1 MKNKLFIINIMMIA
15 ISSLCFSQ
23 SEKIELPDVTTII
36 EGGVQSVKIPAPDL
50 EIVAPLP
57 LKTSDIVP
65 VLPEE
70 EIVEAPPMEKEAET
84 VSDTVVEGKVG
95 GGYPPSFVGQFGVKN
110 NNKSEPYSIEF
121 IHDSV
126 AGLAGKSLNDC
137 YNSVNTG
144 IVLYKVMSFANG
156 NLTLSGNYA
165 SSTNGFQSAV
175 ENLSGLNQT
184 FIDVDIDYNL
194 YISNISYLNMSLLGN
209 FYNRYSDIT
218 NKDDNSQIASWQAES
233 RTLSFAPLIKYSRT
247 FLNDSLEL
255 EIKGIYN
262 LDMDLK
268 GSLVDSNT
276 IYTSGKTLN
285 RGLINANVNWKNDN
299 VYLSADAGLL
309 FGSHQNDNKVIVPFD
324 AKAVFTIPFKDYSSV
339 GITVEGGLKS
349 QKTDIAQLEKKYK
362 YSAFSF
368 IPDETSNW
376 FGSFEANMLID
387 NKFVVKG
394 AVNYTQTACNN
405 GTWIPVYSGMPE
417 NGLYVYEMKNKTS
430 LGSDVTVDF
439 KYNMFKITG
448 KFALNLFDLEPLQN
462 RYEYYGKIQ
471 YDSESNW
478 KAFIEAKGALDA
490 EDKLPVINTEV
501 SLKLHPEVDDS
512 VEIMLLTKD
521 LIKLFS
527 GAERNYAGCYIC
539 DSGSITLLLKFT
551 L

>member
-1 MKNKLFIINIMMIA
+1 MFA
-15 ISSLCFSQ
+15 ICGMAFSQ
-23 SEKIELPDVTTII
+23 SEKIELPDVTTVI

-50 EIVAPLP
+50 EISTPLP
-57 LKTSDIVP
+57 AKTSSIVP

-70 EIVEAPPMEKEAET
+70 EPVEAAPVEKVTET

-144 IVLYKVMSFANG
+144 IVLYKAMSFTNG
-156 NLTLSGNYA
+156 NLSLSGNYA
-165 SSTNGFQSAV
+165 SSTNGFQSVV
-175 ENLSGLNQT
+175 ENLSAMNQT
-184 FIDVDIDYNL
+184 FIDFDIDYNL
-194 YISNISYLNMSLLGN
+194 YLSNISYLNISLLSN

-218 NKDDNSQIASWQAES
+218 DKTQEIASWQAES
-233 RTLSFAPLIKYSRT
+233 RTLSFAPSILYNRT
-247 FLNDSLEL
+247 FLNDSLGL
-255 EIKGIYN
+255 EIKGVYN

-268 GSLVDSNT
+268 GSLVDSQT

-285 RGLINANVNWKNDN
+285 RGLINTNVNWKNDV
-299 VYLSADAGLL
+299 VYLSADAGVV

-324 AKAVFTIPFKDYSSV
+324 AKAVFTIPFQKFSSV
-339 GITVEGGLKS
+339 GVSLEGGLKT
-349 QKTDIAQLEKKYK
+349 QRTDIAQLEKKYK

-368 IPDETSNW
+368 IPDETSDW
-376 FGSFEANMLID
+376 FGSFETNMLID
-387 NKFVVKG
+387 NKFYVKG
-394 AVNYTQTACNN
+394 SVNYKQTACNN
-405 GTWIPVYSGMPE
+405 GIWVPVYDGGPE
-417 NGLYVYEMKNKTS
+417 NGLYVYEQKDRIS
-430 LGSDVTVDF
+430 LSSDVSVDF

-471 YDSESNW
+471 YDSDSNW
-478 KAFIEAKGALDA
+478 KALIEAKGALDA

>member
-1 MKNKLFIINIMMIA
+1 M
-15 ISSLCFSQ
+15 
-23 SEKIELPDVTTII
+23 
-36 EGGVQSVKIPAPDL
+36 
-50 EIVAPLP
+50 
-57 LKTSDIVP
+57 
-65 VLPEE
+65 
-70 EIVEAPPMEKEAET
+70 
-84 VSDTVVEGKVG
+84 
-95 GGYPPSFVGQFGVKN
+95 
-110 NNKSEPYSIEF
+110 
-121 IHDSV
+121 
-126 AGLAGKSLNDC
+126 
-137 YNSVNTG
+137 
-144 IVLYKVMSFANG
+144 
-156 NLTLSGNYA
+156 
-165 SSTNGFQSAV
+165 
-175 ENLSGLNQT
+175 
-184 FIDVDIDYNL
+184 
-194 YISNISYLNMSLLGN
+194 
-209 FYNRYSDIT
+209 
-218 NKDDNSQIASWQAES
+218 
-233 RTLSFAPLIKYSRT
+233 
-247 FLNDSLEL
+247 
-255 EIKGIYN
+255 
-262 LDMDLK
+262 
-268 GSLVDSNT
+268 
-276 IYTSGKTLN
+276 
-285 RGLINANVNWKNDN
+285 
-299 VYLSADAGLL
+299 
-309 FGSHQNDNKVIVPFD
+309 
-324 AKAVFTIPFKDYSSV
+324 
-339 GITVEGGLKS
+339 
-349 QKTDIAQLEKKYK
+349 EKKYK

-527 GAERNYAGCYIC
+527 GAERNYVGCYIC